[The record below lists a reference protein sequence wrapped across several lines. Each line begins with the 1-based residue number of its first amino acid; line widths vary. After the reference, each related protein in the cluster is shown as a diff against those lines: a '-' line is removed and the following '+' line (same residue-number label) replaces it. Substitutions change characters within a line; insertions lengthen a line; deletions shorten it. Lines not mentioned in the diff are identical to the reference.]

1 MKKIKIGVLSFIST
15 VGWSTALLL
24 SSHTAPIPD
33 KVAKILPVVHHI
45 RPTQTAW
52 TPRASTFA
60 EKTRDVPFAFNTTK
74 PQTAQV
80 LGASTYNTDQL
91 SPEQALNLDKPGV
104 VSIINRLGGSLDIP
118 DFDVDIHSFAI
129 TPRPDLPVHKTVLD
143 EDLYGT
149 GFIVNSGGYAITNA
163 HVISKNDAAVSL
175 KKQILTHYQDIY
187 QYGLDGLTDKEYKN
201 YSQELD
207 KTYGMSNK
215 ENDKK
220 IQDLIDTKIDSY
232 IKASSKDNI
241 DQHVIIVDKS
251 LDPATLPKKNELETI
266 FSKGL
271 PVNIVAFDK
280 DYKTSGDDVALVQ
293 IAGSNFP
300 ALPLGDTTG
309 ITSGSSVVVLGY
321 PYNAQI
327 NEADVFQP
335 TLTQGIVSSVKQLNN
350 QKVFQL
356 DNKTSEGSSGSP
368 VTDPHGRVIGIITYI
383 NGDPSSGDQF
393 TYALPIDLAKNL
405 LTQNNI
411 TNDLGIYGTNFLQG
425 ISFADKNSCKKA
437 VDAFNAAG
445 GADSHFTPQTYVA
458 SYISSCQNLITSG
471 QSKDSVWDTTR
482 IFYKEH
488 SGNAAIFSALAVMM
502 IFFLVWLAIHLLKH
516 AKKTQNI
523 IPIPAPQQKLS

>member
-1 MKKIKIGVLSFIST
+1 
-15 VGWSTALLL
+15 
-24 SSHTAPIPD
+24 
-33 KVAKILPVVHHI
+33 
-45 RPTQTAW
+45 
-52 TPRASTFA
+52 
-60 EKTRDVPFAFNTTK
+60 
-74 PQTAQV
+74 
-80 LGASTYNTDQL
+80 
-91 SPEQALNLDKPGV
+91 
-104 VSIINRLGGSLDIP
+104 
-118 DFDVDIHSFAI
+118 
-129 TPRPDLPVHKTVLD
+129 
-143 EDLYGT
+143 
-149 GFIVNSGGYAITNA
+149 
-163 HVISKNDAAVSL
+163 
-175 KKQILTHYQDIY
+175 
-187 QYGLDGLTDKEYKN
+187 
-201 YSQELD
+201 
-207 KTYGMSNK
+207 MSNK

-280 DYKTSGDDVALVQ
+280 DYKTSGADVALVQ